1 MAKKTTGRYRSW
13 PAHEEFENSINSDD
27 GGQKKKPKI
36 NDMHVTSNGTAP
48 RHSYGRGP
56 SYPMLP
62 SSSISTGSSVINAAQ
77 FRPSS
82 SQSAPIYG
90 RKAVEEE
97 GNGILFSSISST
109 GSVDAPMPMS
119 MSIFSPPTPYSSSSS
134 AMGRAAAI
142 EIRDD
147 HICGHIQQVTEDPDS
162 IRMPSWESP
171 TTIFFSVTKPSIP
184 HEVFIKRLVRRAKIS
199 KRGFVHAL
207 MYLEK
212 LRVKDVKLTLSPYNI
227 HRLLVTALAVAGKH
241 VQGKCWVKNL
251 QEIVAVAE
259 MDRLQSV
266 MVSLLDYDL
275 EISDEDYS
283 RFVTKMTDT

>member
-1 MAKKTTGRYRSW
+1 
-13 PAHEEFENSINSDD
+13 
-27 GGQKKKPKI
+27 
-36 NDMHVTSNGTAP
+36 
-48 RHSYGRGP
+48 
-56 SYPMLP
+56 
-62 SSSISTGSSVINAAQ
+62 
-77 FRPSS
+77 
-82 SQSAPIYG
+82 
-90 RKAVEEE
+90 VEEE

-184 HEVFIKRLVRRAKIS
+184 HEVFIKRL
-199 KRGFVHAL
+199 
-207 MYLEK
+207 
-212 LRVKDVKLTLSPYNI
+212 LSPYNI